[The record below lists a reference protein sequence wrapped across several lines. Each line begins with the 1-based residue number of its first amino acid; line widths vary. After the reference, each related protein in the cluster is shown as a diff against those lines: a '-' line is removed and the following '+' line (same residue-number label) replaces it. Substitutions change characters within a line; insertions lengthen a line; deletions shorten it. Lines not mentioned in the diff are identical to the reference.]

1 LHAISHIAPVKGRLS
16 GQKKNVVD
24 ERPGFC
30 FVRNRSHD
38 LKTFCDQSRVPMI
51 LRYATI
57 GFIGFASMAG
67 CGARTQIVATNPAL
81 SLAPTCADAVPVYP
95 GNAQVPYDYYEVA
108 LITTKGNSVYNGNGD
123 LLKAIRNKAAG
134 VGANGVIVDSLNATH
149 ATVRIIGA
157 AVGASDAD
165 RKGRAIAIWM
175 PSDTARVREACAGK

>member
-1 LHAISHIAPVKGRLS
+1 MTSRIFRIDTRAAAIVHRGA
-16 GQKKNVVD
+16 
-24 ERPGFC
+24 
-30 FVRNRSHD
+30 
-38 LKTFCDQSRVPMI
+38 
-51 LRYATI
+51 I
-57 GFIGFASMAG
+57 GLAMLASAVG
-67 CGARTQIVATNPAL
+67 CGARTQIVATNPGL
-81 SLAPTCADAVPVYP
+81 SLSPTCADAVPVYAD
-95 GNAQVPYDYYEVA
+95 NAHVPYDYYEVA

-134 VGANGVIVDSLNATH
+134 VGANGVVVDSLNATH